1 MEKGSIA
8 PLIAMPAM
16 LIVVQLIALFL
27 SPQMEEAGFV
37 AFEDPSSVAN
47 PFIFIGILLVLTI
60 VLLALIRL
68 GKKKILTFF
77 IAFSIFF
84 TFLYIFSAAA
94 GTVFGY
100 TLASTLAAFL
110 LAVGSTMLLY
120 LFPEWYV
127 IDLLGILLAA
137 GVTSIFG
144 ISLEV
149 LPVIVLLTLL
159 AVYDAISVYRT
170 KHMITLA
177 EGVLDLKAPILVV
190 IPKRRDYSF
199 VKEGISM
206 EKGERGAYV
215 MGMGD
220 LIMPSILVVSAQAF
234 LDAPPVLGIISVP
247 AIGAM
252 IGSLAGIFVL
262 LRALDSGA
270 PQAGLPP
277 LNGGAIA
284 GFLIGCAVAGA
295 WGWIPGI

>member
-1 MEKGSIA
+1 MEPRSIV

-16 LIVVQLIALFL
+16 LIAVQLIALFL

-100 TLASTLAAFL
+100 TSGSVLAAFL
-110 LAVGSTMLLY
+110 LAVGSTALLY
-120 LFPEWYV
+120 TFPEWYV
-127 IDLLGILLAA
+127 IDSLGIFLAA

-144 ISLEV
+144 ISLAV
-149 LPVIVLLTLL
+149 LPVIILLVLL

-177 EGVLDLKAPILVV
+177 EGVLELKTPILVV
-190 IPKRRDYSF
+190 IPKRMDYSF

-220 LIMPSILVVSAQAF
+220 LIMPSILVVSAQTF
-234 LDAPPVLGIISVP
+234 LDAPRVLGILSIP
-247 AIGAM
+247 AAGAM
-252 IGSLAGIFVL
+252 IGSLAGIFFL
-262 LRALDSGA
+262 IRALDAGN

-277 LNGGAIA
+277 LNAGAIA
-284 GFLIGCAVAGA
+284 GFLIGCAMVGA